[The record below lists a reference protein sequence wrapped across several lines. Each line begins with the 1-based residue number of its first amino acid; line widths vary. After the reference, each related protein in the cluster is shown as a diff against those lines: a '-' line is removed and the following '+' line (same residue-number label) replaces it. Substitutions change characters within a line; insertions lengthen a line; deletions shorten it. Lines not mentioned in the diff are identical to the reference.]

1 MSNLSKEQR
10 EVLALID
17 AILAMTE
24 KNPEESK
31 FGAGIS
37 LNPFEFLIDIISKKV
52 SFDEMLDWLVKILTE
67 SLPYI
72 ELGVKGI
79 LLANL
84 KATIDCNND
93 PRIPNWIRKDISG
106 YSAYMSDTSIN
117 KNGFLFNLKSIDYRN
132 ILSVSPLSDEGNGYY
147 FGTRTYYTID
157 DDRERG
163 KKFHNRRLAIGEC
176 AKLGINISRIN
187 KVSECDNVYKLAR
200 ADDFNAFLWFVVHK
214 GFFPIKVNFSELNG
228 VTNGENALN
237 LIEGKETLTVSNK
250 QPSVGVGNYIKED
263 NTSVSNFVSLCIETE
278 TAMKELTPIE
288 PYDDEFYNSSFI
300 EEDVVAVGYAP
311 REYSYKI
318 VPVSSD
324 NLSVNW
330 YVNSGTFFN
339 FLKKEED
346 KKPRDYNEEY
356 PICNLQYLEKVSGN
370 GIVLYDNL
378 RFTILP
384 KPFVHLPHKGEPIW
398 KIRPILFDDKGEP
411 TIKGRYS
418 VLPTSFDVSPIICPT
433 CTDPERVIG
442 YTYSLNGGGN
452 LFIDADSYEYYLD
465 DTAKANLT
473 KVLYECYPRLT
484 VYEFNYDFVMGMQ
497 LFDPTVVASQLIE
510 TIINLKHSSLGRV
523 GFNVGVNKTETAY
536 QMRVSEIVKNIIE
549 STAYEVSD
557 CFYSFDNS
565 KYDSMLRAAELKRS
579 RLHINN
585 DGNKKVNESSNE
597 EIIDILNEFDNNAT
611 LNENKEVIKRAITK
625 ATATITNEVLPED
638 KYSIEFNI
646 VQDLIK
652 SLVVILVDTFISP
665 KIVLLYE
672 VNRHLMG
679 QDYSKYNIED
689 FLKSIEGLLISI
701 VKELRD
707 LILQQLLDWCMS
719 ILMDLFST
727 LKDLLIKEQLEYYS
741 RLMKAL
747 FKACSFKASHRAP
760 LESKLDHVDYADI
773 DEIERPQESNC

>member
-1 MSNLSKEQR
+1 MANLSKEQR

-17 AILAMTE
+17 AILAMME
-24 KNPEESK
+24 KNPEEPK

-79 LLANL
+79 ILANL

-106 YSAYMSDTSIN
+106 YTSYIPDTSIK
-117 KNGFLFNLKSIDYRN
+117 KNGFLFNLRAIDYRN
-132 ILSVSPLSDEGNGYY
+132 ILSISPLSDEGNGYY
-147 FGTRTYYTID
+147 FGTRTYYIID

-163 KKFHNRRLAIGEC
+163 NKFHNRRLAVGEC
-176 AKLGINISRIN
+176 AKLGIDISKIN
-187 KVSECDNVYKLAR
+187 KISECDNVYQLAR

-214 GFFPIKVNFSELNG
+214 GFFPITMNFNELNG
-228 VTNGENALN
+228 ITNNAENVLN
-237 LIEGKETLTVSNK
+237 IIEGKETLTVSNK
-250 QPSVGVGNYIKED
+250 QPSVGVGNCVKE
-263 NTSVSNFVSLCIETE
+263 NNFHSLCIQTE
-278 TAMKELTPIE
+278 TTMKELTPIE
-288 PYDDEFYNSSFI
+288 PYEDEFYNSDFVM
-300 EEDVVAVGYAP
+300 EEVVAVGYAP
-311 REYSYKI
+311 RDYSYRI

-346 KKPRDYNEEY
+346 KIPRDYNKEY

-370 GIVLYDNL
+370 GVVLYDNL

-384 KPFVHLPHKGEPIW
+384 KPFVHIPHKGEPIW

-411 TIKGRYS
+411 TLKGRYS
-418 VLPTSFDVSPIICPT
+418 VLPNELDAEPLLCPT
-433 CTDPERVIG
+433 CTDPNRVIG
-442 YTYSLNGGGN
+442 YTYNLKRGS
-452 LFIDADSYEYYLD
+452 LFIDADTYEYYLSD
-465 DTAKANLT
+465 DAKANLT
-473 KVLYECYPRLT
+473 EVLYECYPRLT

-510 TIINLKHSSLGRV
+510 TIMNLSHSSLGRV

-565 KYDSMLRAAELKRS
+565 KYDSMLREAELKRS

-585 DGNKKVNESSNE
+585 DGNNSAKEYSNE
-597 EIIDILNEFDNNAT
+597 DIMSILNEFDNGAT
-611 LNENKEVIKRAITK
+611 LNENKDVIKRAITQ
-625 ATATITNEVLPED
+625 ATATVTNEVLPED

-652 SLVVILVDTFISP
+652 SLVVILVDTLVSP
-665 KIVLLYE
+665 KLVLLFE

-679 QDYSKYNIED
+679 QDYTKYNIED

-719 ILMDLFST
+719 ILMDLFVT

-760 LESKLDHVDYADI
+760 LETKLDHVDYPDI
-773 DEIERPQESNC
+773 DEVDRPQESNC